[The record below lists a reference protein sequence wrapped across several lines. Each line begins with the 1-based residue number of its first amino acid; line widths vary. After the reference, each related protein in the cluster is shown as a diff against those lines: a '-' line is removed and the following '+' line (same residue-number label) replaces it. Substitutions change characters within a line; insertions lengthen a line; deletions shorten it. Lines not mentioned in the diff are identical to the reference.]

1 MIQRQAKAMAVL
13 LDDLLEV
20 SRITTGKLRL
30 KTESVSVASLVVS
43 APEPIRPALE
53 TKQHASGLEMD
64 DGEALLDVDPARI
77 PRC

>member
-30 KTESVSVASLVVS
+30 KTESVSVASRLG
-43 APEPIRPALE
+43 PR
-53 TKQHASGLEMD
+53 
-64 DGEALLDVDPARI
+64 DG
-77 PRC
+77 